1 MSSAKQQA
9 TQRDNDVQGAL
20 IALLGALIV
29 MLLIVANVQLANVGN
44 QDGAGDQSSTVG
56 AAAIP
61 PPVQGTSNDVLAEEL
76 RGLSGDLTA
85 PLNLL
90 RGRLDPLSSL
100 PAGQFA
106 VADSFQDVAGSV
118 RKLGSVRKELSA
130 LSSGID
136 DVVGNTEALNGVG
149 QDINSTGRMTN
160 GMARTMRRV
169 EQSIAATGKSANESI
184 TQMSSGIEAM
194 KQSLAAT
201 SGETKGMAGSLEE
214 LNSNMT
220 EFLALFCL
228 LLTSES
234 SCNAKEAA
242 RLSPSIIDSE
252 R

>member
-9 TQRDNDVQGAL
+9 AQRDNDVLGAL

-29 MLLIVANVQLANVGN
+29 TLLIVANVQLANVG
-44 QDGAGDQSSTVG
+44 DQGGPGTSAVG

-90 RGRLDPLSSL
+90 RRRLDPLSGLSTSQL
-100 PAGQFA
+100 A

-130 LSSGID
+130 LSSGIG

-169 EQSIAATGKSANESI
+169 EQSITATGKSANESI
-184 TQMSSGIEAM
+184 VQMTDEIRAM
-194 KQSLAAT
+194 RESFVAT
-201 SGETKGMAGSLEE
+201 STETQKMGTSLVE
-214 LNSNMT
+214 LNSNM
-220 EFLALFCL
+220 EKFLTQFCV

-234 SCNAKEAA
+234 ECNSTEAA
-242 RLSPSIIDSE
+242 E
-252 R
+252 

>member
-9 TQRDNDVQGAL
+9 AQRDNDVLGAL

-29 MLLIVANVQLANVGN
+29 ALLIIANVQLANVGD
-44 QDGAGDQSSTVG
+44 QGGAGISTVG

-90 RGRLDPLSSL
+90 RSRLDPLSGLSTSQL
-100 PAGQFA
+100 A
-106 VADSFQDVAGSV
+106 VADSFQDVTGSV

-169 EQSIAATGKSANESI
+169 EQSITASGKSANESI
-184 TQMSSGIEAM
+184 VRMTDEIRAM
-194 KQSLAAT
+194 RESLVATSTETGTSLA
-201 SGETKGMAGSLEE
+201 E
-214 LNSNMT
+214 LNSNM
-220 EFLALFCL
+220 EKFLTQFCV

-234 SCNAKEAA
+234 ECNSTEAV
-242 RLSPSIIDSE
+242 E
-252 R
+252 